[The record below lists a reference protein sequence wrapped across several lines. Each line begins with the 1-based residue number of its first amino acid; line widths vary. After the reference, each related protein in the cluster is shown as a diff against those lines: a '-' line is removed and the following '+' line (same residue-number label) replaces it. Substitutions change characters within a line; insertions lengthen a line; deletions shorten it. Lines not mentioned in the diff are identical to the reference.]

1 MTAVVV
7 AAVLA
12 AAAAWWSVPSTPRR
26 GALWRSPRRR
36 GRWAPPATRAKPRT
50 LDVAALAA
58 ALASELRAG
67 RTPGEAWHAVV
78 TEQSDRLPSAVVP
91 DAEPADVLH
100 RWASI
105 PGWGGLQPLATC
117 WRLADASGAGLA
129 DALDRVAVAM
139 RHEHEV
145 GDEVRGQ
152 LASVRATA
160 WVLATVPV
168 LAVVMGQVVGAD
180 PLSVLLGT
188 PLGAACLALGGAL
201 GAAGWWWLSR
211 QVESVL
217 RTLRW

>member
-1 MTAVVV
+1 MKAMVV
-7 AAVLA
+7 AAALG
-12 AAAAWWSVPSTPRR
+12 AAAAWWWVPAAPRR
-26 GALWRSPRRR
+26 GVLSRAPRRRRRWRSP
-36 GRWAPPATRAKPRT
+36 ATRPKPRT

-67 RTPGEAWHAVV
+67 RTPDEAWHAVV
-78 TEQSDRLPSAVVP
+78 TEQPDRLPSAVVP
-91 DAEPADVLH
+91 GAAPADVLD
-100 RWASI
+100 RWGRL
-105 PGWGGLQPLATC
+105 PGWGGLRPLATC

-160 WVLATVPV
+160 WVLVTVPV

-188 PLGAACLALGGAL
+188 PLGAACLALGAAL

-211 QVESVL
+211 QVESVR

>member
-1 MTAVVV
+1 MKAVVV
-7 AAVLA
+7 AAALA
-12 AAAAWWSVPSTPRR
+12 AAAMWLWVPGAPRR
-26 GALWRSPRRR
+26 GALSCAPRRR
-36 GRWAPPATRAKPRT
+36 LQWTPPATRVPPRT
-50 LDVAALAA
+50 LDVAGLAA

-78 TEQSDRLPSAVVP
+78 SEQSDRLPSAVVP
-91 DAEPADVLH
+91 GADPADVLH
-100 RWASI
+100 RWARL
-105 PGWGGLQPLATC
+105 PGWGGLRPLATC

-129 DALDRVAVAM
+129 DALDRVSVAM

-160 WVLATVPV
+160 WVLATVPL

-188 PLGAACLALGGAL
+188 PLGLVCLALGAAL
-201 GAAGWWWLSR
+201 GVAGWWWLSR
-211 QVESVL
+211 QVESVR

>member
-1 MTAVVV
+1 MSVVVV
-7 AAVLA
+7 AALLA
-12 AAAAWWSVPSTPRR
+12 AAAVWFWVPSTPRR
-26 GALWRSPRRR
+26 GALSRAPQRRR
-36 GRWAPPATRAKPRT
+36 RWTPPVTRARPRT
-50 LDVAALAA
+50 LDVAWLAA

-78 TEQSDRLPSAVVP
+78 TDQPDRLPSAVAP
-91 DAEPADVLH
+91 GAEPADVLR
-100 RWASI
+100 RWGRV
-105 PGWGGLQPLATC
+105 PGWGGLRPLATC

-201 GAAGWWWLSR
+201 GGAGWWWLSR
-211 QVESVL
+211 QVESVR